1 MTAAA
6 RPPKGSA
13 DYVIRRERNNLAV
26 RKSREK
32 AKRAFA
38 ALQRRESAL
47 LAANAALEA
56 RAADLTTEVA
66 RVKQLYLSAREAGL
80 VA

>member
-1 MTAAA
+1 M
-6 RPPKGSA
+6 
-13 DYVIRRERNNLAV
+13 RRERNNLAV

-32 AKRAFA
+32 AKRAYV
-38 ALQRRESAL
+38 ALQRREGAL
-47 LAANAALEA
+47 LAANAALEE
-56 RAADLTTEVA
+56 RAQALTKEVE